1 MNSRERSKRVTE
13 LDWFGHLAPLD
24 TSLAGE
30 RLFLGGCDAHLS
42 ISKKESNVC
51 YNKNTG
57 SGKYCYVRN
66 SARRFMMSPLSEGN
80 HASPQAQPLWS
91 MYGYNGS
98 WIEQLAELTGLP
110 VSLREVE
117 AESST
122 RKVKV
127 QVRGV
132 VYAGNEAKARWRTE
146 GIDNDW
152 ATQPATKAG
161 GYNVECRN

>member
-1 MNSRERSKRVTE
+1 MLGPQEIQEKTKMNSRERSKRVTE

-91 MYGYNGS
+91 MYRYNGS
-98 WIEQLAELTGLP
+98 WIEQLAELTGIP
-110 VSLREVE
+110 SVSVQVE
-117 AESST
+117 AEPSIHRRKFKSAQFVNAGQT
-122 RKVKV
+122 RFPTRY
-127 QVRGV
+127 Q
-132 VYAGNEAKARWRTE
+132 AGDRHVIN
-146 GIDNDW
+146 N
-152 ATQPATKAG
+152 
-161 GYNVECRN
+161 